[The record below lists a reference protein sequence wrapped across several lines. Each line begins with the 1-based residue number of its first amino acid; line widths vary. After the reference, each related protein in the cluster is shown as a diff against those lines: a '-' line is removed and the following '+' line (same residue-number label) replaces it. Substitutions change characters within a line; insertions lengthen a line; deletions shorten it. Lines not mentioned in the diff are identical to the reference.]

1 MGCEFLF
8 DIFLIVGYGW
18 WQWVGGR
25 EEMQQV
31 WVERRKRWRK
41 MREQEKK
48 KNKEII
54 KKVYLMKCYKK
65 IEPLILSVF

>member
-8 DIFLIVGYGW
+8 DIFLIAGYGW

-48 KNKEII
+48 KKNKEII
-54 KKVYLMKCYKK
+54 KKVYLN
-65 IEPLILSVF
+65 EVL